1 MLLNILLSDTLWMIM
16 KSYYLIIYN
25 KAIIIFQHRL
35 MLDDVQNEIIINM
48 LNNIDNISNFLR
60 NKDYMITQRIAFN
73 IIIMNMIYN
82 DFIL

>member
-25 KAIIIFQHRL
+25 KAIISFQYEL

-60 NKDYMITQRIAFN
+60 NKDYMITQRIEFN
-73 IIIMNMIYN
+73 IILMNMISY